1 MWHHGLKVF
10 HGYIYIRMYKYLYIT
25 RILTHE
31 VDIFI
36 MIYLKFFINW
46 QPNIFVDF
54 YILSVDEMEAS
65 WSQYHFV
72 LKVHVPCLNTGMIN
86 CKNMQIIQFVLT
98 YTYTYIHT
106 QQNII
111 PHLMSIFGER
121 TNFLRISKLW
131 TLKQTNI
138 VIILSQCLPIA

>member
-10 HGYIYIRMYKYLYIT
+10 HGYIHIRMYKYLYIT

-86 CKNMQIIQFVLT
+86 CKNM
-98 YTYTYIHT
+98 
-106 QQNII
+106 
-111 PHLMSIFGER
+111 
-121 TNFLRISKLW
+121 
-131 TLKQTNI
+131 
-138 VIILSQCLPIA
+138 